1 MAQVENGSSSDEP
14 YLVMVMGA
22 AVIYAI
28 VKTIFISR
36 ICNLSVVIGITGGE
50 LVHPAMGF
58 NDRSLSRQGRKANQN
73 NP

>member
-1 MAQVENGSSSDEP
+1 MAQVENGSSSDEAS
-14 YLVMVMGA
+14 LVMVMGA

-28 VKTIFISR
+28 MNMFLNSR
-36 ICNLSVVIGITGGE
+36 IYNLSVVIGITGGE
-50 LVHPAMGF
+50 LVHPAMAF

>member
-28 VKTIFISR
+28 MNMFLNSR
-36 ICNLSVVIGITGGE
+36 IYNLSVVIGITGGE
-50 LVHPAMGF
+50 LVHNHRHGV
-58 NDRSLSRQGRKANQN
+58 Q
-73 NP
+73 